1 VLKFVEGFTNETNVT
16 VWRDL
21 ISNLLKMA
29 HVLLNTDFQPEFQ
42 AFIVRL
48 LKPIAGKLG
57 WDAVEG
63 ESGLQGMCRGTI
75 LRTLGI
81 NGDADTIAEAKKRF
95 AAHLAGDLIPAD
107 IRSAVYA
114 SVLFDADETVL
125 QQFIDL
131 HNKESLQEE
140 KMRLCTSLGAVKKPE
155 LIQKVLEF
163 ALSPSV
169 RSQDS
174 VTVIINVSN
183 NTSTKLS
190 SDLTWKFVKDQWE
203 VIHARY
209 STGFLITRLVKTCCE
224 NFATKADFDD
234 VTQFFKAH
242 PVPGAKRSI
251 EQALESIQVNTACLG
266 RDCENL
272 KKFLK
277 A

>member
-1 VLKFVEGFTNETNVT
+1 MLRFVEGFTNETNVT

-114 SVLFDADETVL
+114 SVLSDADETVL

-163 ALSPSV
+163 ALS
-169 RSQDS
+169 
-174 VTVIINVSN
+174 VS
-183 NTSTKLS
+183 
-190 SDLTWKFVKDQWE
+190 
-203 VIHARY
+203 
-209 STGFLITRLVKTCCE
+209 
-224 NFATKADFDD
+224 
-234 VTQFFKAH
+234 
-242 PVPGAKRSI
+242 
-251 EQALESIQVNTACLG
+251 
-266 RDCENL
+266 
-272 KKFLK
+272 
-277 A
+277 